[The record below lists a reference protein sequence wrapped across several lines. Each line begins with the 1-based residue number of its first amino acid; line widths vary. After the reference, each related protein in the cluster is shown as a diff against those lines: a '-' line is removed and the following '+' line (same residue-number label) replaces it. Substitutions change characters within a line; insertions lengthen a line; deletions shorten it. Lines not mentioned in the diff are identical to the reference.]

1 MNDEQNFNTE
11 QGIEIILPP
20 VMRPTDFILKRQP
33 EQIEVSPL
41 PVSAQLPIEMSSGA
55 CPWLDEYVNFSRRW
69 SPRGHD
75 EYHTATGLW
84 LLSTVAARRVYAN
97 LGRRRYT
104 NLYISLA
111 GRTSVHSKTTTAR
124 VGIDLLKAAGLKYL
138 LTADESTPQ
147 KFVKDMTYTISEK
160 WREMSEELQQ
170 YWLHKM
176 AFAGQR
182 GWYYDEF
189 GQKVDSMMRQNGIMS
204 DYRGLF
210 RRFDENEDVYDYGT
224 IGRGND
230 VIYSPYLAL
239 LANITPADLKPFAKR
254 GGALWNDGFWA
265 RFAFVAPPEN
275 AERNRGRFPT
285 EEKTHPLEL
294 LKPIVDWHNRLGYQ
308 MPTVIERQGELIPFE
323 IKGQPQI
330 ENEIGYGS
338 DVYEAFYAYDEA
350 MLDIVSSHE
359 ANDLDGNYTRLPEK
373 AFRIAILL
381 ASFSGSPK
389 IEMRHWAKAQQ
400 ISELWRANL
409 HNLYAQVT
417 SNSDS
422 KTQDQVNLE
431 DSVMDLLAKRG
442 PSTKREMMQYI
453 SGKQD
458 SETINRTVKSMVDA
472 GVIIMQ
478 QNGRAEKYLFAPKD
492 S

>member
-1 MNDEQNFNTE
+1 MMADDREVE
-11 QGIEIILPP
+11 QGIAITLPP
-20 VMRPTDFILKRQP
+20 VMRASDLILRREP
-33 EQIEVSPL
+33 ERIEIEPL
-41 PVSAQLPIEMSSGA
+41 PAAAQIPANASNGA
-55 CPWLDEYVNFSRRW
+55 CPWLDEYVEFSRRW

-124 VGIDLLKAAGLKYL
+124 VGMDLLKCAGLRYL

-147 KFVKDMTYTISEK
+147 KFVRDMTYTISDK
-160 WREMSEELQQ
+160 WGDMSEELKDL
-170 YWLHKM
+170 WLHKM

-204 DYRGLF
+204 DYRGLL
-210 RRFDENEDVYDYGT
+210 RRLDENEETYDYGT

-230 VIYSPYLAL
+230 VIHSPYLAL

-275 AERNRGRFPT
+275 AERSRGRFPT
-285 EEKTHPLEL
+285 EEKIHPPTLT
-294 LKPIVDWHNRLGYQ
+294 KPIADWHKRLGFQ
-308 MPTVIERQGELIPFE
+308 LPTVIEKSGELIPYE

-338 DVYEAFYAYDEA
+338 DVYEAYYAYDEA
-350 MLDIVSSHE
+350 LLDMVAAHQ
-359 ANDLDGNYTRLPEK
+359 ANDLDGNYTRLSEK

-381 ASFSGSPK
+381 ASFGGAQK
-389 IEMRHWAKAQQ
+389 IEMCHWAKAQE
-400 ISELWRANL
+400 IAESWRRNL
-409 HNLYAQVT
+409 HNLYEQVT
-417 SNSDS
+417 SNDV
-422 KTQDQVNLE
+422 KTQDQTNLE
-431 DSVMDLLAKRG
+431 DCIMDLIAKRG
-442 PSTKREMMQYI
+442 PVTKREMMQYI
-453 SGKQD
+453 SGKPD
-458 SETINRTVKSMVDA
+458 SKTVNDTTKSMVEA
-472 GVIIMQ
+472 GVLAVSMA
-478 QNGRAEKYLFAPKD
+478 GRAEKFAFAPRE
-492 S
+492 